1 MSAAFAFVP
10 AVILV
15 LACILAM
22 RRGVDIY
29 SAMIKGAGKGVHTIS
44 AILPAMLCLFPAV
57 AFMRASAAADALG
70 RLVSPLLSAIG
81 VPEEAALML
90 LIRPLSGSAAMGSA
104 AELMNSFGA
113 DSMIGRTA
121 AVMLGSSETTF
132 YVISVYFSAAGVR
145 GSRWAVYAALTA
157 DIVCFLTSAWIV
169 RLIWG

>member
-29 SAMIKGAGKGVHTIS
+29 SAMIKGAGKGLHTLS
-44 AILPAMLCLFPAV
+44 AIMPAMLCLFPAV
-57 AFMRASAAADALG
+57 SFLRASGAADALG

-90 LIRPLSGSAAMGSA
+90 LIRPLSGSAAIHCPPYGM
-104 AELMNSFGA
+104 
-113 DSMIGRTA
+113 
-121 AVMLGSSETTF
+121 
-132 YVISVYFSAAGVR
+132 
-145 GSRWAVYAALTA
+145 
-157 DIVCFLTSAWIV
+157 
-169 RLIWG
+169 

>member
-29 SAMIKGAGKGVHTIS
+29 SAMIKGAGKGLHTLS
-44 AILPAMLCLFPAV
+44 AIMPAMLCLFPAV
-57 AFMRASAAADALG
+57 SFLRASGAADALG
-70 RLVSPLLSAIG
+70 ALVSPLLGALG
-81 VPEEAALML
+81 VPPESALML

-113 DSMIGRTA
+113 DSTIGRTA

-145 GSRWAVYAALTA
+145 SSRWAVYAALTA

>member
-29 SAMIKGAGKGVHTIS
+29 SAMIKGAGKGLHTLS
-44 AILPAMLCLFPAV
+44 AIMPAMLCLFPAV
-57 AFMRASAAADALG
+57 SFLRASGAADALG
-70 RLVSPLLSAIG
+70 ALVSPLLGALG
-81 VPEEAALML
+81 VPPESALML

-104 AELMNSFGA
+104 AELINSFGA
-113 DSMIGRTA
+113 DSLIGRTA

-145 GSRWAVYAALTA
+145 SSRWAVYAALTA

>member
-29 SAMIKGAGKGVHTIS
+29 SAMIKGAGKGLHTLS
-44 AILPAMLCLFPAV
+44 AILPAMLCPFPAV
-57 AFMRASAAADALG
+57 AFMRASGAADALG

-113 DSMIGRTA
+113 DSTIGRTA

>member
-1 MSAAFAFVP
+1 MTKLFSFVP
-10 AVILV
+10 ALITVF
-15 LACILAM
+15 ACILAM
-22 RRGVDIY
+22 SKGVDIY
-29 SAMIKGAGKGVHTIS
+29 SAMVNGAKKGLHTLA

-57 AFMRASAAADALG
+57 AFMRASGAADALG

-113 DSMIGRTA
+113 DSTIGRTA

-157 DIVCFLTSAWIV
+157 DVVCFLTSAWIV

>member
-1 MSAAFAFVP
+1 MSTAFAFVP

-29 SAMIKGAGKGVHTIS
+29 SALIEGAGKGLHTLS

-57 AFMRASAAADALG
+57 AFMRASGAADALG

-81 VPEEAALML
+81 VPEETALML

-113 DSMIGRTA
+113 DSAIGRTA

-145 GSRWAVYAALTA
+145 GSRWAVYAALIA

>member
-29 SAMIKGAGKGVHTIS
+29 SAMIKGAGKGLHTLS

-57 AFMRASAAADALG
+57 AFMRTSGAADALG

-113 DSMIGRTA
+113 DSTIGRTA